1 MKKFTNLKDA
11 KSQSTD
17 TLIGADTS
25 IEGKVYSNAS
35 LRIDGSIRG
44 NITCK
49 GDLYIGEQ
57 AVLHSDITAANV
69 YHAGKIHGTV
79 TTSGTLFMAESGKIF
94 GDLEVAKIQITEGAV
109 FEGTII
115 MKHVD
120 EAAKSVAVQ
129 QKHEKVKVA
138 K

>member
-1 MKKFTNLKDA
+1 MRKITNLKGA
-11 KSQSTD
+11 NPQSTD
-17 TLIGADTS
+17 TLIGSETS
-25 IEGKVYSNAS
+25 VEGKVYCNAS
-35 LRIDGSIRG
+35 LRIDGNIRG

-79 TTSGTLFMAESGKIF
+79 TTNGTLFMAQSGKIF

-115 MKHVD
+115 MKHA
-120 EAAKSVAVQ
+120 EETAKSMSVQ
-129 QKHEKVKVA
+129 SKQDKVKVA